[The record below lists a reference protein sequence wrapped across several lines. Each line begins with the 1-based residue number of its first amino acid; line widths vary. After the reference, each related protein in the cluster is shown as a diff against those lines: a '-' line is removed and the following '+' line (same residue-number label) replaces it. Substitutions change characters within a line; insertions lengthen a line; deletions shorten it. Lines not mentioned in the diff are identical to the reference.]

1 MKIEILR
8 SRAYRGQ
15 SLDVGRVVVV
25 DANFA
30 GWMVMR
36 GFARYY
42 TEPAPMTA
50 AVESAPMAAEPAP
63 AAEPPK
69 VKRGRPAR

>member
-1 MKIEILR
+1 MKIEVIR
-8 SRAYRGQ
+8 GRAYRGQ
-15 SLDVGRVVVV
+15 SLEAGRVYLV

-42 TEPAPMTA
+42 VEPAAQPA
-50 AVESAPMAAEPAP
+50 AVEPVPAAVEPAP
-63 AAEPPK
+63 AAEPVK
-69 VKRGRPAR
+69 VKRGRASR

>member
-8 SRAYRGQ
+8 GRAYRGA
-15 SLDVGRVVVV
+15 SLEVGRVYSV

-36 GFARYY
+36 GFAKPYAEPEVVAAS
-42 TEPAPMTA
+42 EPAADA
-50 AVESAPMAAEPAP
+50 A
-63 AAEPPK
+63 K